1 MAQQGGTCVIIHTEC
16 CVCIT
21 DYSQNVSDSLQDL
34 KSRVQAMADSMPP
47 FGTALWNWISASTW
61 WNPLVR
67 VGSLTLFSLLFGPC
81 VLNCLSLSLS
91 LSLSVMSCIETVKLQ
106 MVMGMEPKSTCQDT
120 IDHPT
125 GGDRT
130 AIH

>member
-91 LSLSVMSCIETVKLQ
+91 LSLCNVLHRNSQTPN
-106 MVMGMEPKSTCQDT
+106 GY
-120 IDHPT
+120 
-125 GGDRT
+125 GNG
-130 AIH
+130 A